1 MKTVSLD
8 GRLFA
13 RMAQGGAARLYER
26 RGTVNE
32 LNVFPIPDGDTG
44 DNMYMTLDA
53 GCRAVPPDEGS
64 LGKAAGRLASGMLM
78 GARGNSGVI
87 LSRIFA
93 GISAGLE
100 GLETADV
107 AAFSQAMERGVK
119 EAYGAVQT
127 PVEGTILTVYADSV
141 AAARA
146 GEDDFEDYFDKLENE
161 MRSSLER
168 TPDLLPVLKEAG
180 VVDSGGAGLV
190 YIAEGMREALA
201 GGEFSLGDGS
211 IQASSGQKADL
222 SLFTEDSPFEFGYCT
237 ELLLRLRTDKVG
249 DPAGFDEAPLGQ
261 WLNAHG
267 DSVVFFRDGSI
278 LKAHVHT
285 MRPEDVLAEFH
296 KYGEFLTLKIEN
308 MCLQHSEAVSR
319 GSYAPKKARKKFGII
334 AVAAGSGIRKTFM
347 ELGADAVVDG
357 GQSMN
362 PPASDFLKA
371 FNEVNAENILVFP
384 NNSNIIL
391 TAKQAAGLY
400 SGSNVRVIESRS
412 IGDCYA
418 ALSLLDLSSGD
429 IDEIERGALEVMDS
443 IKTGMVS
450 RASRD
455 AQMDG
460 VAVRRDSF
468 IGFCA
473 GKVLCCRPTPEEA
486 VTELAR
492 ALGADGY
499 GILML
504 VAGAGADTGRAQDA
518 ARGLAEAYPM
528 TEVIPLDGGQP
539 VYDYI
544 MILE

>member
-13 RMAQGGAARLYER
+13 RMAEGGAARLYER

-261 WLNAHG
+261 WLNSHG

-429 IDEIERGALEVMDS
+429 IDEIERGALEVMES
-443 IKTGMVS
+443 IRTGMVS

-468 IGFCA
+468 RGFCA

-486 VTELAR
+486 ALELAR

-504 VAGAGADTGRAQDA
+504 VAGVGADTGRAQDA

>member
-107 AAFSQAMERGVK
+107 DAFSQAMERGVK

-190 YIAEGMREALA
+190 YIAEGMREALE

-334 AVAAGSGIRKTFM
+334 AVAAGSGIRKTFT

-418 ALSLLDLSSGD
+418 ALSLLDLSSDD
-429 IDEIERGALEVMDS
+429 IDEIERGALEVMES
-443 IKTGMVS
+443 IRTGMVS

>member
-93 GISAGLE
+93 GISAGLA

-249 DPAGFDEAPLGQ
+249 DPAAFDEAPLGQ

-429 IDEIERGALEVMDS
+429 IDEIERGALEVMES
-443 IKTGMVS
+443 IRTGMVS

-486 VTELAR
+486 ALELAR

>member
-429 IDEIERGALEVMDS
+429 IDEIERGALEVMES
-443 IKTGMVS
+443 IRTGMVS

-486 VTELAR
+486 ALELAR

-504 VAGAGADTGRAQDA
+504 VAGVGADTGRAQDA

>member
-93 GISAGLE
+93 GISAGLD

-285 MRPEDVLAEFH
+285 MRPEEVLAEFH

-308 MCLQHSEAVSR
+308 MCLQHSEAVSH

-418 ALSLLDLSSGD
+418 ALSLLDVSSGD
-429 IDEIERGALEVMDS
+429 IDEIERGALEVMES
-443 IKTGMVS
+443 IRTGMVS

-460 VAVRRDSF
+460 VTVRRDSF

-486 VTELAR
+486 AQELAR

>member
-13 RMAQGGAARLYER
+13 RMAEGGAARLYER

-44 DNMYMTLDA
+44 DNMFMTLDA

-141 AAARA
+141 AAARVG
-146 GEDDFEDYFDKLENE
+146 GEDFEDYFDRLENE

-261 WLNAHG
+261 WLKEHG

-285 MRPEDVLAEFH
+285 MNPEEVLAEFH

-334 AVAAGSGIRKTFM
+334 AVAAGGGIRKTFT

-384 NNSNIIL
+384 NNSNIML

-412 IGDCYA
+412 IGDCFA
-418 ALSLLDLSSGD
+418 ALSLLDVSSGD

-455 AQMDG
+455 AAMDG
-460 VAVRRDSF
+460 VAVRKGGY
-468 IGFCA
+468 IGFCG
-473 GKVLCCRPTPEEA
+473 GKVYCCCGAPEEA
-486 VTELAR
+486 ALELAR
-492 ALGADGY
+492 ALDAGGF

-504 VAGAGADTGRAQDA
+504 VAGADAQTDGARRAA
-518 ARGLAEAYPM
+518 SELSRAFPM

>member
-141 AAARA
+141 AAARV

-201 GGEFSLGDGS
+201 GGELSLGDGS

-460 VAVRRDSF
+460 VTVRRDSF

>member
-1 MKTVSLD
+1 M
-8 GRLFA
+8 
-13 RMAQGGAARLYER
+13 
-26 RGTVNE
+26 
-32 LNVFPIPDGDTG
+32 
-44 DNMYMTLDA
+44 
-53 GCRAVPPDEGS
+53 
-64 LGKAAGRLASGMLM
+64 
-78 GARGNSGVI
+78 
-87 LSRIFA
+87 
-93 GISAGLE
+93 
-100 GLETADV
+100 
-107 AAFSQAMERGVK
+107 
-119 EAYGAVQT
+119 
-127 PVEGTILTVYADSV
+127 
-141 AAARA
+141 
-146 GEDDFEDYFDKLENE
+146 
-161 MRSSLER
+161 
-168 TPDLLPVLKEAG
+168 
-180 VVDSGGAGLV
+180 
-190 YIAEGMREALA
+190 
-201 GGEFSLGDGS
+201 
-211 IQASSGQKADL
+211 
-222 SLFTEDSPFEFGYCT
+222 
-237 ELLLRLRTDKVG
+237 
-249 DPAGFDEAPLGQ
+249 
-261 WLNAHG
+261 
-267 DSVVFFRDGSI
+267 
-278 LKAHVHT
+278 
-285 MRPEDVLAEFH
+285 
-296 KYGEFLTLKIEN
+296 
-308 MCLQHSEAVSR
+308 
-319 GSYAPKKARKKFGII
+319 
-334 AVAAGSGIRKTFM
+334 
-347 ELGADAVVDG
+347 VDG

-460 VAVRRDSF
+460 VTVRRDSF